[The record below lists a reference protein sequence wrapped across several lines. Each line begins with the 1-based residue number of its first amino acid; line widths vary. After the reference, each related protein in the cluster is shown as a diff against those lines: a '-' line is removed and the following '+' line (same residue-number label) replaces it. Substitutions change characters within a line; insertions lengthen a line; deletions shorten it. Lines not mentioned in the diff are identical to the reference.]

1 LERGVAAHVSRQQPE
16 EVYTKGVFSVGGEA
30 TGERKVESASQEKG
44 RADGEGEQGG
54 RIVELVEMV
63 VQGGGETKE
72 EGERKGRWWS
82 EGESTWAVNRQAKSL
97 VTLGCECR
105 GLCVRG
111 LKSHRA
117 RVEVGWQDES
127 HGGQEEN

>member
-1 LERGVAAHVSRQQPE
+1 MAAHVSRQQPE

-30 TGERKVESASQEKG
+30 TGERKVESASKEKG

-72 EGERKGRWWS
+72 EGERKGK
-82 EGESTWAVNRQAKSL
+82 E
-97 VTLGCECR
+97 
-105 GLCVRG
+105 
-111 LKSHRA
+111 
-117 RVEVGWQDES
+117 
-127 HGGQEEN
+127 

>member
-1 LERGVAAHVSRQQPE
+1 
-16 EVYTKGVFSVGGEA
+16 VFSVGGEA
-30 TGERKVESASQEKG
+30 TGERKVESACKEKG
-44 RADGEGEQGG
+44 RAEGEGEQEG

-105 GLCVRG
+105 GVCVRG
-111 LKSHRA
+111 LAGWKSLRA
-117 RVEVGWQDES
+117 HVEGVGWQDER
-127 HGGQEEN
+127 HGGQEESGCS